1 MKALSDLKIGE
12 SAIIEAI
19 EIKGILK
26 RRMIDMGM
34 TKGSKVKVEKVAP
47 MGDPIDIKVK
57 DFHVAI
63 RKSDARNI
71 YVKEISN

>member
-12 SAIIEAI
+12 SGVIESI
-19 EIKGILK
+19 EVKGILK

-34 TKGSKVKVEKVAP
+34 TKGSTIKVEKVAP

-71 YVKEISN
+71 YVK